1 MPPSR
6 QMPNLRLER
15 LVVGQ
20 YAINR
25 QRRRIIDRITLL
37 RSRRAASSN
46 ATIEDHHS
54 GVPLWQTTVPSRMLN
69 VYEGGVMLTL
79 RMALVGMAVSTLAMY
94 SGSQSMAEE
103 TPPPNSGTNQ
113 ARQMEEF
120 KPLRG
125 LDNTPKGGTLPG
137 GTLPS
142 GTLPGGT
149 LPGGTLPGGTL
160 PGGTLPG
167 GTLPGGTVPG
177 GTLPGGTV
185 PGGTLPGG
193 TLAGGPL

>member
-1 MPPSR
+1 M
-6 QMPNLRLER
+6 
-15 LVVGQ
+15 
-20 YAINR
+20 
-25 QRRRIIDRITLL
+25 IIQA
-37 RSRRAASSN
+37 AASADGNN
-46 ATIEDHHS
+46 AVISAYAEFSARTILFPYSPSLQTYSILCHAAIEGYHS
-54 GVPLWQTTVPSRMLN
+54 GVPLWQSAVASRMLN
-69 VYEGGVMLTL
+69 VYERGVMPTL
-79 RMALVGMAVSTLAMY
+79 RMALVGMVVSTLLIW
-94 SGSQSMAEE
+94 SSSQSVGGE
-103 TPPPNSGTNQ
+103 TPPPSSDTNQ
-113 ARQMEEF
+113 PRQLEEF
-120 KPLRG
+120 KPLMG

-137 GTLPS
+137 GTLPG